1 MICRGAKD
9 GSKLNVGDL
18 NEITVLID
26 RAEASR
32 TEVAMNHWRKDL
44 DGPPHSHAGK
54 EQVFFIT
61 EGEGTIRLG
70 DEAHPARPGSLI
82 YVPEG
87 VVHQSVTRDHAMT
100 YFLFNAFMDPNKEG
114 CANYAEHI
122 ENVKLIRQQQAA
134 TGNAASDPNLSKRV
148 SAKKPRSIV
157 DVSGTTSEI
166 LITRA
171 DTDACE
177 VERVAMIRN
186 STRKM
191 QLHGCEQ
198 TIFVL
203 SGDGTIEINGERCG
217 LRCSTTVFIPE
228 NAVQSVNA
236 GVYGL
241 VYLCLSTFVRAG
253 QFPPN

>member
-1 MICRGAKD
+1 MICRGVQD

-122 ENVKLIRQQQAA
+122 EKVKSIRQQQAA

-166 LITRA
+166 LISRT

-177 VERVAMIRN
+177 VERVAMCRD
-186 STRKM
+186 STRTM
-191 QLHGCEQ
+191 QLQDCEQ

-203 SGDGTIEINGERCG
+203 SGGGTVEINGEQCG
-217 LRCSTTVFIPE
+217 LHPDTTVLIPE
-228 NAVQSVNA
+228 NAAPSLNA
-236 GVYGL
+236 SEDGL

-253 QFPPN
+253 Q